1 MDDEDNDELDPE
13 YDQVVVDVFRY
24 AGFLDEW
31 SAIKKQLLL
40 NMRVEMRPA
49 LNSYDH
55 VLKKRVITRV
65 DRALAA
71 RWSELSG
78 RKVIFKGDEKP
89 TQQKD
94 PT

>member
-1 MDDEDNDELDPE
+1 MDDDEEELDAD
-13 YDQVVVDVFRY
+13 YDQVVVEVFKY

-40 NMRVEMRPA
+40 NMRPEMKSA
-49 LNSYDH
+49 LNSYDPA
-55 VLKKRVITRV
+55 LKKRVITRA